1 MRFVGPRLIGLA
13 SALAAMAIAVP
24 ARAADLTP
32 APSYYPAVAM
42 PPAIYN
48 WTGIYGGGNVG
59 AGLVSDNFTPLL
71 GAPPATTRLSTVGL
85 IGGAQLGMNYQ
96 FRSWV
101 IGPEAS
107 FTSSAITNSRL
118 TSDGS
123 EYLTT
128 NPQWI
133 GAVTGHIGYA
143 ADTLLFYAKGG
154 GAWMHVVYTEAMSV
168 PVGGTPTGP
177 TSQTISDNRTGFT
190 AGVGLEYGMTE
201 NLSAK
206 LEYDFYDFGT
216 RDYPAFTPASGAA
229 PVSVNSQIHTLTVGL
244 NYRFT
249 FAPSGQRLCPTC

>member
-13 SALAAMAIAVP
+13 LALAAMAITVP

-32 APSYYPAVAM
+32 APSYYPPVAM

-59 AGLVSDNFTPLL
+59 AGLDDDLFSPIY
-71 GAPPATTRLSTVGL
+71 GATIAETRLSSVGL

-107 FTSSAITNSRL
+107 FTSSAITDSRL
-118 TSDGS
+118 TSDGL

-154 GAWMHVVYTEAMSV
+154 GAWMHVVYTENPSNLLNQ
-168 PVGGTPTGP
+168 TPP
-177 TSQTISDNRTGFT
+177 PASQTISDNRTGFT

-216 RDYPAFTPASGAA
+216 RDYAAFSTTGSA
-229 PVSVNSQIHTLTVGL
+229 PVSINSQIHTLTVGL

>member
-13 SALAAMAIAVP
+13 LALAAMALAVP

-32 APSYYPAVAM
+32 APSYYPPVAM

-59 AGLVSDNFTPLL
+59 AGLDDDLFRPIY
-71 GAPPATTRLSTVGL
+71 GATIAETRLSSVGL
-85 IGGAQLGMNYQ
+85 IGGAQLGVNYQ

-107 FTSSAITNSRL
+107 FTSSAITDSRL
-118 TSDGS
+118 TSDTS
-123 EYLTT
+123 QYLTT

-154 GAWMHVVYTEAMSV
+154 GAWMHVVYTENPSN
-168 PVGGTPTGP
+168 PLNLTPP
-177 TSQTISDNRTGFT
+177 PASQTISDNRTGFT

-216 RDYPAFTPASGAA
+216 RDYAAFSTATTV
-229 PVSVNSQIHTLTVGL
+229 PVSINSQIHTLTVGL